1 MATKLEECKIH
12 PSFDTD
18 DNEFSLPLTHFDI
31 PFFLCNPTERLI
43 FFDFPCSKRHFLDT
57 VVPDL
62 KKSLARTLTHFLALA
77 GNIIIPLDFGMPVS
91 RYVSGDSVSLTIVQ
105 CDRDYQYLTGN
116 HQRVADEFYAC
127 VPQLPPASRF
137 PDSFV
142 LPAMVLQVTLF
153 PGQGICLGLTNN
165 HVVGDESSI
174 VNFVKSWAIVNKFD
188 SDVSL
193 IDQKSFPV
201 FYRNGV
207 QDPWGLDSRAWNIVR
222 KSRFFSVDPQ
232 PPPFPIDRVRATFIL
247 TKNQVQ
253 NLKNY
258 VSANKPNLRHISSFS
273 VICAY
278 VWTCSEKCLAA
289 AAGRRETNDDDLV
302 YLPFAADCR
311 QRLSPP
317 LLSTYFGNC
326 VVYVIAESRH
336 GLLKG
341 DEGFLIAA
349 QSVGEAITETLYSE
363 KEILDSA
370 GWPVDFGEYF
380 GRRYIGVAGS
390 PKFDVYEADFGWG
403 RPKSY
408 EFAHIDR
415 ERYSI
420 SLCKSREFEG
430 GFEIGLSR
438 MKMDMDVFEAVFN
451 QGLQIIE
458 KF

>member
-1 MATKLEECKIH
+1 M
-12 PSFDTD
+12 
-18 DNEFSLPLTHFDI
+18 
-31 PFFLCNPTERLI
+31 PFLGYR
-43 FFDFPCSKRHFLDT
+43 CSK
-57 VVPDL
+57 
-62 KKSLARTLTHFLALA
+62 SQEISCRTLTHFLPLA
-77 GNIIIPLDFGMPVS
+77 GNIIVPLDFGMPVS

-142 LPAMVLQVTLF
+142 LPAMD
-153 PGQGICLGLTNN
+153 PG
-165 HVVGDESSI
+165 
-174 VNFVKSWAIVNKFD
+174 
-188 SDVSL
+188 
-193 IDQKSFPV
+193 
-201 FYRNGV
+201 
-207 QDPWGLDSRAWNIVR
+207 GLDSTAWNIVT

-232 PPPFPIDRVRATFIL
+232 PPTFPFNKVRATFIL
-247 TKNQVQ
+247 TKSQVQ

-273 VICAY
+273 VISAY

-289 AAGRRETNDDDLV
+289 AAGRQETKDDEPV

-311 QRLSPP
+311 ERLSPALP
-317 LLSTYFGNC
+317 STYFANC
-326 VVYVIAESRH
+326 VVFVIAESTH

-349 QSVGEAITETLYSE
+349 ESIGEAITETLYGK

-370 GWPVDFGEYF
+370 GWPLDFGEFF

-403 RPKSY
+403 RPKRY
-408 EFAHIDR
+408 EFAHLDS

-438 MKMDMDVFEAVFN
+438 MKIDMDVFEAVFN
-451 QGLQIIE
+451 EGLQMIG